1 MVKPFLLKSKHEKSK
16 ESYGFESTST
26 TVTALLY
33 RGAFLLYT
41 TFIRNKPMTVRHEIK
56 SQLAKLLATED
67 LVVENKNVETACFNV
82 HTRVLTLPNW
92 DKAGNEIYDMLVAHE
107 VGHAL
112 YTPDRDWIKEYK
124 IPPQFVNVVEDVRIE
139 KMMKRRYA
147 GISKTFYKG
156 YNVLAD
162 EDFFGVEC
170 EDVSKMN
177 LADRVNLHFK
187 IGNFV
192 DIPFGEDVEM
202 SIVRMIKDC
211 ENFDDVLIAAQTL
224 YKYCKEQMN
233 TETKTDMDSL
243 ESQSSGSSE
252 EQSDNSMEQQQQPGE
267 SEDSTDTEQD
277 TTEQDTAEQD
287 TEHVRQGGETNP
299 EPKVDTMDSLEDAIK
314 KLASMDGFENVYI
327 ELPQVNLDDII
338 VPNGEIH
345 ERCDELWDNPHDPYL
360 FDYVDSEFLKF
371 KKSAQKEVNYLVKEF
386 ECRKSANSYARATT
400 SRTGVLDCSKL
411 HTYKYNEDLFK
422 KVTTLADGKDHGLIF
437 ILDWSGS
444 MGNVLMD
451 TMKQLFNLVWFCKK
465 VSIPFEVYAFTNEY
479 PLMSD
484 DGEHLFRKRPYEKKD
499 GLAQIH
505 EYFSLMNILSYK
517 VNSKT
522 LEKQIKNMFRIA
534 QYINFGARY
543 PIPHGMGL
551 SGTPLDETMIA
562 LHQII
567 PQFKKNTKVQ
577 KVQCVV
583 LTDGEGYGLT
593 YHREI
598 QRSWECEPFIG
609 VGRITD
615 NCYLRD
621 RKTGNTYSLN
631 SMWDDYTDILI
642 QNLRD
647 NFTDTNFI
655 GIRVLESRDSHRF
668 ISRYTFGEY
677 KLREKIQNQW
687 KKEKSF
693 SIKNS
698 GYHSYIALSATT
710 LTSESEF
717 EVSEDASKTQIKKS
731 FMKSL
736 KNKKMNKKILNEF
749 VGLVA

>member
-1 MVKPFLLKSKHEKSK
+1 
-16 ESYGFESTST
+16 
-26 TVTALLY
+26 
-33 RGAFLLYT
+33 
-41 TFIRNKPMTVRHEIK
+41 MTVRHEIK
-56 SQLAKLLATED
+56 SQLAKLLATEN
-67 LVVENKNVETACFNV
+67 LVVEHKNVETACFNV
-82 HTRVLTLPNW
+82 HTRVLTLPMW

-112 YTPDRDWIKEYK
+112 YTPDRDWLKEIK

-156 YNVLAD
+156 YNILAD

-192 DIPFGEDVEM
+192 DISFGEYVEM
-202 SIVRMIKDC
+202 SIVRMIKGC
-211 ENFDDVLIAAQTL
+211 EDFDDVLIAAQAL
-224 YKYCKEQMN
+224 YKYCEEQMN

-243 ESQSSGSSE
+243 ESQSSDSE
-252 EQSDNSMEQQQQPGE
+252 QDSDQTQEDGDNDSQEQQV
-267 SEDSTDTEQD
+267 SDDTESYGG
-277 TTEQDTAEQD
+277 TAEDQ
-287 TEHVRQGGETNP
+287 QQIPKGGETNSGP
-299 EPKVDTMDSLEDAIK
+299 TVDTMDSLEDAIK
-314 KLASMDGFENVYI
+314 KLASIDGIENVYI
-327 ELPQVNLDDII
+327 ELPKVDLDDII

-360 FDYVDSEFLKF
+360 FDYVDGEFMKF
-371 KKSAQKEVNYLVKEF
+371 KKSAQKEVNYLIKEF

-437 ILDWSGS
+437 IIDWSGS
-444 MGNVLMD
+444 MGHVMMD

-479 PLMSD
+479 PLVSD
-484 DGEHLFRKRPYEKKD
+484 DGEQLFRKRPYEKKD
-499 GLAQIH
+499 GLMQVG
-505 EYFSLMNILSYK
+505 EQFSLMNILSHK
-517 VNSKT
+517 VNSKI
-522 LEKQIKNMFRIA
+522 LEKQLKNMFRLA
-534 QYINFGARY
+534 QYITFGGRY
-543 PIPHGMGL
+543 PMPVGMGL
-551 SGTPLDETMIA
+551 SGTPLNETMIA

-598 QRSWECEPFIG
+598 QRPWEYEPFIG
-609 VGRITD
+609 LGRIGD

-621 RKTGNTYSLN
+621 RKTGKTYSLD

-655 GIRVLESRDSHRF
+655 GIRVLESRDSNRF
-668 ISRYTFGEY
+668 ISRYTYNEHE
-677 KLREKIQNQW
+677 LRNKIQNQW
-687 KKEKSF
+687 KKQRSF
-693 SIKNS
+693 AIKNS

-710 LTSESEF
+710 LASESEF
-717 EVSEDASKTQIKKS
+717 DVSEDASKTQIKKS

-749 VGLVA
+749 VGLIA

>member
-1 MVKPFLLKSKHEKSK
+1 
-16 ESYGFESTST
+16 
-26 TVTALLY
+26 
-33 RGAFLLYT
+33 
-41 TFIRNKPMTVRHEIK
+41 MTVRHEIK
-56 SQLAKLLATED
+56 SQLAKLLAQED

-112 YTPDRDWIKEYK
+112 YTPDRDWLKEYK

-192 DIPFGEDVEM
+192 DIPFGEYVEM
-202 SIVRMIKDC
+202 PIVRMIEGC
-211 ENFDDVLIAAQTL
+211 EDFDDVLIAAQAL
-224 YKYCKEQMN
+224 YKYCQDQMN

-243 ESQSSGSSE
+243 ESQSSGSTE
-252 EQSDNSMEQQQQPGE
+252 EQSDDSMEQQQQPGE
-267 SEDSTDTEQD
+267 SEDSADTEQD
-277 TTEQDTAEQD
+277 TEHVAEQD

-299 EPKVDTMDSLEDAIK
+299 EPKVDTMDSLQDAIK
-314 KLASMDGFENVYI
+314 KLASMDGIENVYV
-327 ELPQVNLDDII
+327 ELPKVNLDDII
-338 VPNGEIH
+338 VPNKEIH
-345 ERCDELWDNPHDPYL
+345 DKCDELWDNPHDPYL
-360 FDYVDSEFLKF
+360 FDYVDGEFMKF

-444 MGNVLMD
+444 MTHVMMD

-484 DGEHLFRKRPYEKKD
+484 DGEQLFRKRPYEKKD
-499 GLAQIH
+499 GLMQVG
-505 EYFSLMNILSYK
+505 EQFSLMNILSHK

-522 LEKQIKNMFRIA
+522 LEKQLKNMFRLA
-534 QYINFGARY
+534 QYITFGGRY
-543 PIPHGMGL
+543 SIPVGMGL
-551 SGTPLDETMIA
+551 SGTPLNETMIA

-583 LTDGEGYGLT
+583 LSDGEGYGLT

-598 QRSWECEPFIG
+598 QRSWEFEPFIG
-609 VGRITD
+609 LGRIGD

-621 RKTGNTYSLN
+621 RKTGNTYSLD
-631 SMWDDYTDILI
+631 SIWDDYTDILI

-668 ISRYTFGEY
+668 ISRYTLGEY
-677 KLREKIQNQW
+677 KLKEQIQNQW

-710 LTSESEF
+710 LASESEF